1 VQKVYYHSGGL
12 RLNPNLYESGK
23 VCLSLLNTWW
33 GNGCEKWGKSNS
45 TLLQVLVSIQGLV
58 LNDKPYFNEPG
69 NKNSAQTTAGERYS
83 LAYNQTAFV
92 RSCKTM
98 LYSLRKP
105 PKVNKYFTSLDIVAV
120 QDIEN

>member
-1 VQKVYYHSGGL
+1 M
-12 RLNPNLYESGK
+12 
-23 VCLSLLNTWW
+23 
-33 GNGCEKWGKSNS
+33 
-45 TLLQVLVSIQGLV
+45 VSIQGLV